1 MLKRV
6 LLEVVMSNDD
16 DANNRGKWAYKNPG
30 VSRRSACEI
39 EGTSGFTNKHQT
51 AFKISQADIIRI
63 QQKEKKTS
71 VSTKDEEKL
80 QFSHIHLSEMT
91 LQ

>member
-30 VSRRSACEI
+30 VSRHSACEI

-51 AFKISQADIIRI
+51 AFKISQADILRT
-63 QQKEKKTS
+63 QQKGKNQVLQQKTR
-71 VSTKDEEKL
+71 KN
-80 QFSHIHLSEMT
+80 FSSHVFT
-91 LQ
+91 FQK